1 MDENLIKYGQTDF
14 TLPHDV
20 VKLPSGG
27 KFYSNKKKT
36 VKIGYLTA
44 SDENLLMGSNPND
57 LILSLVRNKLYEPD
71 IKPEELL
78 NGDLEAILIFL
89 RNTSFGSEYTI
100 NSVDPQTNK
109 VFQTTINLEEL
120 DLRIPNVESDENG
133 TWTVTLPK
141 SQSQVTL
148 RPLTYGELNE
158 INKQADTYPQNRVAP
173 KMTWRLQKQI
183 ISVNGDNTPQTI
195 NKFIETMPILDS
207 KFIRRF
213 IDENEPKIELKR
225 IVTAPSGSKVDVEI
239 AFGAE
244 FFRVFF

>member
-239 AFGAE
+239 AFGSE